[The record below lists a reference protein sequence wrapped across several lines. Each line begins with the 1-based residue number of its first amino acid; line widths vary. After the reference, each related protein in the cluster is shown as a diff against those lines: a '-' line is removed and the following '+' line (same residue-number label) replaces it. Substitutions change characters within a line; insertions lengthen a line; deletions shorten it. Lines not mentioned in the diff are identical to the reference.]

1 MDKKE
6 LYFDE
11 GDAVLSEADLEEL
24 RQRGVSEE
32 QLEAFRDANA
42 LVETAKLV
50 PSDIDGLLEKF
61 DKTFPDDISEAMK
74 TFFELSEKDPM
85 FLIHLVSA
93 IELAEKVSYT
103 DAPVDEQANESEAS
117 DEQVSKVEKVSL
129 NEIEEQSISE
139 DIDDTLNTA
148 VKTFAGLSPEDK
160 ALVMQYLKLKN
171 NQ

>member
-1 MDKKE
+1 MENKE

-50 PSDIDGLLEKF
+50 PNDIDGLLEKF
-61 DKTFPDDISEAMK
+61 DKTFPDDVSEAMK

-103 DAPVDEQANESEAS
+103 DAPVEEQSNEQVTS

-129 NEIEEQSISE
+129 ADIEKEEQEQENSE
-139 DIDDTLNTA
+139 FGEALKELLEAYRN
-148 VKTFAGLSPEDK
+148 LSPEEK
-160 ALVMQYLKLKN
+160 EIIKSKFKY
-171 NQ
+171 

>member
-103 DAPVDEQANESEAS
+103 DAPVEEQSN
-117 DEQVSKVEKVSL
+117 EQVSKVEKVSL
-129 NEIEEQSISE
+129 DKIEEQSISE
-139 DIDDTLNTA
+139 DIDDTLNSA